1 MVSLEP
7 GPHIICSMVR
17 GTSIQ
22 TVSTLIYLSI
32 SPRFLFRSQA
42 FTFCSNSNTLPRG
55 VPNSVSQ
62 NIYVPH
68 PTLFASKRTFGSIGI
83 TNRLKLVDRI
93 RTRTTSTS
101 DPRCPC
107 PYRKFTSVSAIQ
119 MHSKSRGM
127 VDIDDP
133 DDRNR
138 NRRSQSSRKMRSTR
152 DHAKFKPDSLQN
164 LSYREMQK
172 LCKDHGLPANGK
184 TDAIR
189 ARLKEHF
196 DGQAGHNAISISVI
210 KNKETSSSAHN
221 DDDYDND
228 DRSAKQ
234 TQSPSNITPAGST
247 KIVVTVTPS
256 PIVKEMKTQLP
267 KKRLRRNTKET
278 SAKSEKQT
286 NTASASTTR
295 AASASASPST
305 PSPRKK
311 RLKIEPGSL
320 PPPSNWQM
328 LYSIVEELRADR
340 TAPLDSDGGEALPQ
354 THLGPKVYRFQVLVA
369 LMLSSQTKD
378 AVVGN
383 AIRALQSHEGGLTV
397 ENINGMEDT
406 VLNGLIRQVGFHNN
420 KTKYLKKVARVL
432 VDDYDGD
439 IPPTADE
446 MMKLSGIGPKMAYI
460 IENIVFGTS
469 SGIGVDTHMHR
480 IFNNLKWVKSKTPEQ
495 TREQLEGW
503 LPRQKWAEV
512 NMLWVGFGQESQ
524 QQKEKILRKA
534 LDSSKPLDCLKLLAK
549 VGLDARKEGKKYGL
563 EDKINNVYMGGSGE
577 GKAVARLDSAR

>member
-1 MVSLEP
+1 
-7 GPHIICSMVR
+7 MVR

-133 DDRNR
+133 DDL

>member
-1 MVSLEP
+1 MLNVRSLYSVSV
-7 GPHIICSMVR
+7 PHIICSMLRV
-17 GTSIQ
+17 TSIQ

-68 PTLFASKRTFGSIGI
+68 PTHIASKRNFGSIGI

-101 DPRCPC
+101 TNDPTPRCPC

-119 MHSKSRGM
+119 MHPKSRGM

-138 NRRSQSSRKMRSTR
+138 NRRSQSSRKMRSTH
-152 DHAKFKPDSLQN
+152 DHAEFKPESLQN

-184 TDAIR
+184 TDVIR

-196 DGQAGHNAISISVI
+196 DGQAGHNAISISVM
-210 KNKETSSSAHN
+210 KNKETSSSVQN
-221 DDDYDND
+221 DDGYDHD

-234 TQSPSNITPAGST
+234 TQSPSNNTPARST
-247 KIVVTVTPS
+247 KIVVAVTPS

-278 SAKSEKQT
+278 SAKGEKQT
-286 NTASASTTR
+286 NTASASASTTR
-295 AASASASPST
+295 ASSASPST

-320 PPPSNWQM
+320 TPPSNWQM

-383 AIRALQSHEGGLTV
+383 SIRALQSHEGGLTV
-397 ENINGMEDT
+397 DNINGMEDT

-439 IPPTADE
+439 IPRTADE

-460 IENIVFGTS
+460 IENIAFGTS

-563 EDKINNVYMGGSGE
+563 EGEINNVYMAGGE
-577 GKAVARLDSAR
+577 